1 MNFKYFIIALYLLF
15 VTLMVVMVFKSCG
28 QNIGLESKDYYNE
41 ELKFQST
48 IDAKLKGNSWIDSFL
63 VGEKNS
69 NILVV
74 KPKTLTY
81 DSIKLVFKRPNNKDQ
96 DKIMVFNSNNELTI
110 PKKEFEKGVYQLSIW
125 TYQNNNNILV
135 EKKVII
141 E

>member
-1 MNFKYFIIALYLLF
+1 
-15 VTLMVVMVFKSCG
+15 MVVMVFKSCG

-69 NILVV
+69 NIMVV

-96 DKIMVFNSNNELTI
+96 DKIIVFNSNSELTI